1 MIFQLFHQKQIKRKF
16 KEPLN
21 AFCEIFSFIQLISE
35 SHFPALTLMSINHCI
50 NIFVLRYYTVQRLSV
65 DELKRLIRISIRFDK
80 EVTWY
85 HNCLNCISKP
95 CACDQSFFLF
105 YFSSLNPPMGFFYAN
120 LMCNSDRFKFA
131 TVSIPPRNT
140 KNIRT
145 ERSQKREETGLLT
158 ILKQK

>member
-1 MIFQLFHQKQIKRKF
+1 MLF
-16 KEPLN
+16 
-21 AFCEIFSFIQLISE
+21 EIFSFIWSISE

-65 DELKRLIRISIRFDK
+65 DELKRLIRISIRFNK

-95 CACDQSFFLF
+95 CACDYSFFLF
-105 YFSSLNPPMGFFYAN
+105 YFSSLNPPMEFFYAN

-131 TVSIPPRNT
+131 TVSILEKQQIYT
-140 KNIRT
+140 HSYTQKN
-145 ERSQKREETGLLT
+145 RSNIVGG
-158 ILKQK
+158 